1 MLPQYNAVALFEWSA
16 YFSGTYNVAVGLTLS
31 SDSGFAPLGSN
42 TAFMAAIP
50 GMTIPFPFSTGI
62 SANLALFDQTWY

>member
-1 MLPQYNAVALFEWSA
+1 MWPSGLPF
-16 YFSGTYNVAVGLTLS
+16 S
-31 SDSGFAPLGSN
+31 SDSGFAPLDSN